1 MPTRTADSRWPALL
15 VLCAGS
21 LMIILDGSIVAVAL
35 PAIQRDLGFTAT
47 GLAWVVNAYLVA
59 FGGLLLLAGR
69 LGDLLGRRAV
79 FLAGVASFTLASLLC
94 AVAASPDTLV
104 VARFL
109 QGTGGAL
116 TMAVSLGMIV
126 RLFPEPAERARA
138 IAVFSFTGA
147 AGASIGMLA
156 GGVLTDLAGWPAI
169 FAVNLPIGLVIL
181 LAAVRLLDA
190 DRGVGLRAGLD
201 LLGATLVTGGLMLA
215 VLAIVGTEEHGW
227 TSARTL
233 AAAGL
238 AAALLAAFALRQRS
252 ASIPLL
258 PPRLLRTPDLV
269 AANVVQ
275 FLMVA
280 AFFGFQFLLALELQ
294 LVLDLG
300 PTATGLAFL
309 PTPVTI
315 AVISLGLAGRLI
327 GRHGARAVLAT
338 GLVLAVV
345 AFLLLARLPV
355 DGGYLP
361 DVLPSM
367 LLFGVAGGLA
377 LPAVTTLAMAGADP
391 ADAGLASGLVNTTQ
405 QVGGALGLA
414 MLATLAAGRADG
426 LRDAGWQ
433 DTDALAAGYRTA
445 FTVAA
450 GLVAAA
456 LVIALVALRR
466 RPAPVPPP
474 ADGATASL
482 PAEPPA
488 DRAVGAEPSAGRIT
502 AAPTA
507 APAPERAAA
516 KRPTDAPT
524 AELPAVPPEHAPASG
539 YLTDAH

>member
-1 MPTRTADSRWPALL
+1 MSTPTVDKRWPALF

-69 LGDLLGRRAV
+69 LGDLLGRRTA
-79 FLAGVASFTLASLLC
+79 FLAGVTLFTAASLLC
-94 AVAASPDTLV
+94 AVATGPEVLI

-109 QGTGGAL
+109 QGVGGAL

-169 FAVNLPIGLVIL
+169 FAINLPIGLAIL
-181 LAAVRLLDA
+181 VGAVRLLDA
-190 DRGVGLRAGLD
+190 DRGMGLRAGLD
-201 LLGATLVTGGLMLA
+201 LLGGTLVTGGLMLA

-227 TSARTL
+227 ASTRTL
-233 AAAGL
+233 GVAGL
-238 AAALLAAFALRQRS
+238 AAALLVAFALRQRS
-252 ASIPLL
+252 AATPLL
-258 PPRLLRTPDLV
+258 PPRVLRTPDLV

-280 AFFGFQFLLALELQ
+280 AYFGFQFLLALELQ
-294 LVLDLG
+294 LVLDLD

-315 AVISLGLAGRLI
+315 AVISLGVAGRLI
-327 GRHGARAVLAT
+327 ARHGARTVLVT
-338 GLVLAVV
+338 GLAVAVV
-345 AFLLLARLPV
+345 AFLLLARIPV

-361 DVLPSM
+361 DVLPAV
-367 LLFGVAGGLA
+367 LLFGVAGGLT

-405 QVGGALGLA
+405 QVGGAFGLA
-414 MLATLAAGRADG
+414 ALATLAAGRADG
-426 LRDAGWQ
+426 LRDAGW
-433 DTDALAAGYRTA
+433 TEADALAAGYRTA
-445 FTVAA
+445 FAVAA
-450 GLVAAA
+450 VLVTAALLVA
-456 LVIALVALRR
+456 LVTLRR
-466 RPAPVPPP
+466 RPTPATPPTEPTEP
-474 ADGATASL
+474 ASST
-482 PAEPPA
+482 
-488 DRAVGAEPSAGRIT
+488 EPSSST
-502 AAPTA
+502 EPTKPTEPAAPTEPTEPT
-507 APAPERAAA
+507 PARQP
-516 KRPTDAPT
+516 
-524 AELPAVPPEHAPASG
+524 VG
-539 YLTDAH
+539 